1 MKKSFLLAALMLPTM
16 ALAQQPEPQPDV
28 QTVNMADEMAL
39 LNDSIVQLNSFIQTQ
54 LDTIAA
60 KDQRIALLEMQCS
73 EQQAQ
78 LHALDNLSATI
89 YKQCLLYPLES
100 RYNPQGLQEAIQCLN
115 ELNVWD
121 NPLYK
126 ANCDVYRPMLTSYGR
141 YNTQLI
147 EMLEEFQQ
155 YLQRKEDALGRQY
168 QMNSMEEGEFMQTL
182 RQLEYFRYYS
192 RRNNPPYQSILY
204 LDNIIDRLANIVSNH
219 EGISVQTLGNIIDR
233 LRPRQN

>member
-1 MKKSFLLAALMLPTM
+1 MLPTI
-16 ALAQQPEPQPDV
+16 ALAQQPDV
-28 QTVNMADEMAL
+28 QADDMADEMAL
-39 LNDSIVQLNSFIQTQ
+39 LSDSIAQLNEFIQMQ
-54 LDTIAA
+54 LDSIAA
-60 KDQRIALLEMQCS
+60 KDQRIALLEMQCN

-78 LHALDNLSATI
+78 LHALDGLSATI

-100 RYNPQGLQEAIQCLN
+100 RYSQQGLQEAIQCLN

-126 ANCDVYRPMLTSYGR
+126 DNCDVYRPMLINYGR
-141 YNTQLI
+141 YNSQLI

-155 YLQRKEDALGRQY
+155 YLQRKEEALGRQY
-168 QMNSMEEGEFMQTL
+168 QMNSMEEGELMQAL
-182 RQLEYFRYYS
+182 RQQEYFRYYS

-204 LDNIIDRLANIVSNH
+204 LDNVIDRIANLVSNH
-219 EGISVQTLGNIIDR
+219 EGVSAQALGNIIER